1 MKLRN
6 LFFIV
11 SVFFVGCSSPKEQLI
26 KEAETYLKSTLNDP
40 KSYERVTFLITDT
53 VTELKFRKRVDS
65 MDIANVDFYMGL
77 SKRDLE
83 NLLSLQ
89 KQYKDVGEKILE
101 PEFKRTNNEIDSLN
115 KAKEVYIQR
124 DDSIKKI
131 IVDNSQIKYI
141 YFFAIYRA
149 KNSFGALVKN
159 ENRLTK
165 DIKNNTWS
173 VY

>member
-1 MKLRN
+1 
-6 LFFIV
+6 
-11 SVFFVGCSSPKEQLI
+11 
-26 KEAETYLKSTLNDP
+26 
-40 KSYERVTFLITDT
+40 
-53 VTELKFRKRVDS
+53 